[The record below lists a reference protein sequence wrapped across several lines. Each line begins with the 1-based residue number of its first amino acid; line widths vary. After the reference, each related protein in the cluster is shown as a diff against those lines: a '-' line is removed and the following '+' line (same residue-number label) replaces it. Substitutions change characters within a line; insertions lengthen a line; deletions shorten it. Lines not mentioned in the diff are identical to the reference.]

1 MPGKGRRQECVR
13 RGQMGASTEKEL
25 QKAVVRAKLT
35 QPALPIGYVG
45 RAALLKRLEL
55 LARQKLTLVA
65 APTGYGKT
73 GLMVEFARKKAEEG
87 TLVSWLTVDEEDAD
101 FARFCRHIVAALA
114 GLGAQVAA
122 EIEPLVDEELLER
135 GAGLD
140 DGVLVAMGN
149 ALFEALPPGL
159 PCYLLIDDYGCADQ
173 QGRDVQLLRFCSLT
187 PPDFHVVLA
196 SSAFSWVLQTDAYRL
211 GYGCLGVEDLAL
223 TIDEAR
229 HLANAMCDEPPSD
242 EALEKAC
249 RFVEGWPQGLVLAA
263 RSLSGARSADD
274 VRLDGSL
281 LNVRRYFQAQVTRL
295 VTGDLFSFMLEISVL
310 ETFSRPLCEAVFG
323 SGSTQALLDELIR
336 RNLFVVPC
344 DEEGTWF
351 RFNALFADW
360 LRSEL
365 LQLRIEEIRQTCA
378 RASEWFHDY
387 GMQDEAAKYLLLAS
401 DFDYVANLT
410 GATCSLSRSDKRT
423 HYLLWLCRIPSAE
436 FASSPLLCM
445 LSAWSCITNARVAD
459 AQNWIARFERS
470 MQEPAHAG
478 SLDPS
483 IVEFSSKCLKMKCVA
498 MEGDGQEALAQCDEL
513 LNSGYEIKPSLM
525 SMIYQSL
532 GEAYER
538 IGDMA
543 QAQEI
548 YLQAQASASVDA
560 TMHQLLFNSFSFAE
574 VQHCFGEL
582 AEARESCEKL
592 LQTCPSDFAL
602 YGAICA
608 LLARVLLER
617 NEKERA
623 SVLVERSL
631 KRTSHY
637 RHIDMYLEAKMA
649 QAGLLAARGSLSEAY
664 EVIVEG
670 ILHGEQKDVPRA
682 VLLRAYF
689 QQAEIAARRRN
700 LRDLL
705 LIERKFAARVHEGDV
720 YCQLLLSLVRALSA
734 WEKGDGPTV
743 LETLE
748 SVEVHA
754 RKGRYVCL
762 LVKALAVET
771 VVLREIGEGS
781 RACAQLKELL
791 TLASRYGFMR
801 SLLDA
806 GEPLRDLLRDY
817 STTRKAGASV
827 RSYVKSLLVEFERE
841 LPEAPSGIDGPGAFA
856 NDGPDPLT
864 PRELEILK
872 LLNMGLS
879 RKEISETLCISVNTA
894 KKHLA
899 NIYSKLG
906 VGTREEAL
914 REYAANRSVGNGA
927 SGSVAAA
934 RE

>member
-1 MPGKGRRQECVR
+1 
-13 RGQMGASTEKEL
+13 MGTSTEKGL
-25 QKAVVRAKLT
+25 RNAVVRAKLT
-35 QPALPIGYVG
+35 QPTLPIGYVG
-45 RAALLKRLEL
+45 RTVPLEKLEL
-55 LARQKLTLVA
+55 LARQKLTLVS
-65 APTGYGKT
+65 APMGYGKT
-73 GLMVEFARKKAEEG
+73 GLLVEFARKKAKEG
-87 TLVSWLTVDEEDAD
+87 RLVSWLTMDEEDVD
-101 FARFCRHIVAALA
+101 LARFRDHVVAAL
-114 GLGAQVAA
+114 GRFGAEAA
-122 EIEPLVDEELLER
+122 ETIGPLAPVGEQLEH

-140 DGVLVAMGN
+140 RDVLVAIGN
-149 ALFEALPPGL
+149 ALFEALPPGI
-159 PCYLLIDDYGCADQ
+159 PCYLVIDEYGCA
-173 QGRDVQLLRFCSLT
+173 GRRSLDAQMLRFCSLT

-196 SSAFSWVLQTDAYRL
+196 SSAFSWALQTDAYRL
-211 GYGCLGVEDLAL
+211 GFGYLAAEDLAL
-223 TIDEAR
+223 TFDEAR
-229 HLANAMCDEPPSD
+229 QLADAVCNEPPSD
-242 EALEKAC
+242 EALAKAHRC
-249 RFVEGWPQGLVLAA
+249 VEGWPQGLVLAA
-263 RSLSGARSADD
+263 RSLSGARSADG

-387 GMQDEAAKYLLLAS
+387 GMQNEAAKYLLLAS

-410 GATCSLSRSDKRT
+410 EAICSLSRSDKRT

-664 EVIVEG
+664 EV

>member
-1 MPGKGRRQECVR
+1 
-13 RGQMGASTEKEL
+13 MGTSTEKGL
-25 QKAVVRAKLT
+25 RNAVVRAKLT
-35 QPALPIGYVG
+35 QPTLPIGYVG
-45 RAALLKRLEL
+45 RTVPLEKLEL
-55 LARQKLTLVA
+55 LARQKLTLVS
-65 APTGYGKT
+65 APMGYGKT
-73 GLMVEFARKKAEEG
+73 GLLVEFARKKAKEG
-87 TLVSWLTVDEEDAD
+87 RLVSWLTMDEEDVD
-101 FARFCRHIVAALA
+101 LARFRDHVVAAL
-114 GLGAQVAA
+114 GRFGAEAA
-122 EIEPLVDEELLER
+122 ETIGPLAPVGEQLEH

-140 DGVLVAMGN
+140 RDVLVAIGN
-149 ALFEALPPGL
+149 ALFEALPPGI
-159 PCYLLIDDYGCADQ
+159 PCYLVIDEYGCA
-173 QGRDVQLLRFCSLT
+173 GRRSLDVQMLRFCSLT

-196 SSAFSWVLQTDAYRL
+196 SSAFSWALQTDAYRL
-211 GYGCLGVEDLAL
+211 GFGCLAAEDLAL
-223 TIDEAR
+223 TFDEAR
-229 HLANAMCDEPPSD
+229 QLADAVCNEPPSD
-242 EALEKAC
+242 EALAKAHRC
-249 RFVEGWPQGLVLAA
+249 VEGWPQGLVLAA
-263 RSLSGARSADD
+263 RSLSGARSADG

-360 LRSEL
+360 LRTEL
-365 LQLRIEEIRQTCA
+365 LQLRIEEIRQRCA

-410 GATCSLSRSDKRT
+410 EATCSLSRSDKRI

-459 AQNWIARFERS
+459 AQSWIARFERS

-560 TMHQLLFNSFSFAE
+560 TMHQLLFNSFNFAE

-582 AEARESCEKL
+582 DEARESCEKL

-637 RHIDMYLEAKMA
+637 RHIDMYL
-649 QAGLLAARGSLSEAY
+649 EAY